1 MIDDNCFDDTGIT
14 IPKVT
19 SNILAKVIE
28 YCKKHVEAAS
38 SEACLK
44 YWDDEFVKIDQGTLF
59 DLIDAANHLIIPGIF
74 YLT

>member
-1 MIDDNCFDDTGIT
+1 
-14 IPKVT
+14 
-19 SNILAKVIE
+19 LAKVIE

-59 DLIDAANHLIIPGIF
+59 DLIDAANHLNIPGIF